1 FRQRAHYQ
9 GDEVVGIAHVRV
21 FHAGAGHDRHGH
33 FGEVIEYQ
41 VVHLGLAD
49 QLEGRGVGIAPET
62 GGAADA
68 DRIVAHDLA
77 PWSDREPGRLSVTGQ
92 SPDAGAEAE
101 GLPRGQ
107 GASKLPSKRLVCKA
121 MAPGLVAE
129 NTSNLIKAAP
139 RLASYGVGQIIR
151 SRAPSKTTGTIA
163 LRCTTQGTP
172 MIATQSV
179 YGMDETPR
187 GKLLSAAARLFREQ
201 GYDRTTVRDIAAAVG
216 IQSGSIF
223 HHFASK
229 EDILFA
235 VTMEVIRFNTERMR
249 LATEGVADPEQRL
262 RGLIRAELQS
272 IVGDT
277 REA

>member
-1 FRQRAHYQ
+1 AVRPAN
-9 GDEVVGIAHVRV
+9 GDERATVQH
-21 FHAGAGHDRHGH
+21 
-33 FGEVIEYQ
+33 
-41 VVHLGLAD
+41 
-49 QLEGRGVGIAPET
+49 
-62 GGAADA
+62 
-68 DRIVAHDLA
+68 
-77 PWSDREPGRLSVTGQ
+77 
-92 SPDAGAEAE
+92 
-101 GLPRGQ
+101 
-107 GASKLPSKRLVCKA
+107 
-121 MAPGLVAE
+121 
-129 NTSNLIKAAP
+129 IKAAQ
-139 RLASYGVGQIIR
+139 RVAAQ
-151 SRAPSKTTGTIA
+151 K
-163 LRCTTQGTP
+163 GTP
-172 MIATQSV
+172 MIATQTV

-277 REA
+277 

>member
-1 FRQRAHYQ
+1 
-9 GDEVVGIAHVRV
+9 
-21 FHAGAGHDRHGH
+21 
-33 FGEVIEYQ
+33 
-41 VVHLGLAD
+41 
-49 QLEGRGVGIAPET
+49 
-62 GGAADA
+62 
-68 DRIVAHDLA
+68 
-77 PWSDREPGRLSVTGQ
+77 
-92 SPDAGAEAE
+92 
-101 GLPRGQ
+101 
-107 GASKLPSKRLVCKA
+107 
-121 MAPGLVAE
+121 
-129 NTSNLIKAAP
+129 
-139 RLASYGVGQIIR
+139 
-151 SRAPSKTTGTIA
+151 
-163 LRCTTQGTP
+163 
-172 MIATQSV
+172 MIATQTV

-249 LATEGVADPEQRL
+249 LATDGVADPEQRL

-277 REA
+277 REAMIVLVRDWRCLSAEKQKEALAVRAVYEGYWMDALRDLKAQGRLGDEDPMVVRRLVNGMTSWTSNWFDASGALDMDGLTEVILRRVVVPGAAGQ